1 MSQSRRYSKVL
12 PQQAPQREEQM
23 RTPAAERSPQPAAPA
38 RENAYLAM
46 HRTIGNQAMQR
57 MLAQRSPAA
66 RERVIQRGLLDDAW
80 DAATDFASDAA
91 DTVSDTASS
100 AWDTVTETAGAVGEA
115 VSETAGNAWDRVT
128 ETAGAVGEA
137 VSDTAGSAWNRVTGA
152 AGRLLDRAG
161 ERVNDIWQGVQGVAG
176 RIWEG
181 AGRVWEAASESTRQL
196 FTRVVEAAQRVG
208 GIAQNVLARLA
219 NAGEAVL
226 TRILEGGAA
235 ALRLLQRVGG
245 LALDVLER
253 VGQTLFEKAMFYADV
268 FWSFISNIPDRLWRL
283 VIDGWEGLQGMASW
297 LGAGFSGLLDW
308 LRSGLSGAADWA
320 IAFIQ
325 SPSLD
330 ALADGVRRFLRQVG
344 SGAMG
349 ALRWVWDGISS
360 GAMWALRV
368 ALHLLELLGLG
379 EFLSALWGTIFHLRP
394 LDASEIGAS
403 SAVHG
408 GGQVP
413 YNIVWVDEGSL
424 VARISNAFTGGR
436 TEAVTTMHI
445 LHLPHAGVMSGEL
458 AVHELTH
465 VAQYEKVGGIYM
477 AQAVHA
483 QIAGSQ
489 YDYGN
494 LTGKHFRELDREAQ
508 AELCGDYYKVGG
520 DGADATRTHRSRGGS
535 VNSIGTIRALI
546 SEMRGG
552 AY

>member
-1 MSQSRRYSKVL
+1 MSQSRRFSKVL

-23 RTPAAERSPQPAAPA
+23 RAPAAERSPQPATPA

-46 HRTIGNQAMQR
+46 HRTVGNQAMQR
-57 MLAQRSPAA
+57 MLAQQSPAA
-66 RERVIQRGLLDDAW
+66 RERIIQRGLLDDAW
-80 DAATDFASDAA
+80 DAASDFASDTA
-91 DTVSDTASS
+91 DTVSDAAGN
-100 AWDTVTETAGAVGEA
+100 AWDRVTETAGEVGEA

-128 ETAGAVGEA
+128 
-137 VSDTAGSAWNRVTGA
+137 GA
-152 AGRLLDRAG
+152 AGRAANWVG
-161 ERVNDIWQGVQGVAG
+161 EQASAIWQGAQGVAG
-176 RIWEG
+176 RIWER
-181 AGRVWEAASESTRQL
+181 AGRVWEAAGESTRRV

-208 GIAQNVLARLA
+208 GIAENLLARLA

-226 TRILEGGAA
+226 NRILEGGSAM
-235 ALRLLQRVGG
+235 LRLLQRAGA

-283 VIDGWEGLQGMASW
+283 VIDGWEGLQGMATW
-297 LGAGFSGLLDW
+297 LGAGFSGLLGW

-330 ALADGVRRFLRQVG
+330 ALADGVKRFLRQVG

-349 ALRWVWDGISS
+349 ALSWVWDGISS

-403 SAVHG
+403 SGVHG

-413 YNIVWVDEGSL
+413 YSIVWVDEGSL

-445 LHLPHAGVMSGEL
+445 LHLPHTGVMSGEL

-508 AELCGDYYKVGG
+508 AELCGDYFKLGG
-520 DGADATRTHRSRGGS
+520 DSADAARTHRSRGGS